1 MRHADYLAHDATAL
15 AARVRAGEVAAGELL
30 DHALARLARVQP
42 RLNALARSMERE
54 ARAQLAGAAGAAGGR
69 PGGALAGVPLPIK
82 DGIQDYAGVPTG
94 YGSRALQRHVPR
106 EHSAIVRR
114 LLAAGAVIFAKTS
127 LPELGLKGVTDPQAH
142 GRCAN
147 PWDLART
154 PGGSSGGAAALVA
167 AGVVPMA
174 SGNDGGGSLRI
185 PAACCGLF
193 ALKPSRGRVSAGP
206 AFGDT
211 WFGANV
217 DGVISRSVRDSAL
230 ALDLLAGAE
239 PGDPYIITPPTAPYV
254 ELARRDPGRLRIG
267 FGTASPIGAP
277 VHAEAV
283 AAVRGA
289 AALLQ
294 RLGHDVVEAAPAV
307 DGALLARNYLHVYFG
322 AVPAALAWA
331 RTLGARD
338 AEFEPL
344 TRVMD
349 ALGRGL
355 SAGTLATHL
364 MQWNVHARALAGY
377 FADHDL
383 WLSPTL
389 AAPPPPHGAGDP
401 PAWQTAL
408 LDLLARSGL
417 LRRLAGTRVLQAA
430 IDRIARDNLA
440 PVPYTQLANLTG
452 VPAMSV
458 PLHWGADGL
467 PLGVQFVA
475 RFGGEG
481 TLLALATQLEAAQPW
496 FDRLPP
502 IAREDDGVSPA

>member
-1 MRHADYLAHDATAL
+1 MRHDDYLAHDATAL
-15 AARVRAGEVAAGELL
+15 AARVRAGEVSAAELL
-30 DHALARLARVQP
+30 EHALARLGRVQP
-42 RLNALARSMERE
+42 RLNALARSMAGE
-54 ARAQLAGAAGAAGGR
+54 ARAQLAGVAGR
-69 PGGALAGVPLPIK
+69 PDGPLAGVPLPIK

-94 YGSRALQRHVPR
+94 YGSRALQRHVPG

-127 LPELGLKGVTDPQAH
+127 LPELGLKGVTDPLVH
-142 GRCAN
+142 GLCAN

-211 WFGANV
+211 WFGANA

-230 ALDLLAGAE
+230 ALDVLAGAE
-239 PGDPYIITPPTAPYV
+239 PGDPYVIAPPPAPYV

-267 FGTASPIGAP
+267 YSTASPIGAP

-283 AAVRGA
+283 AAVQGA
-289 AALLQ
+289 VALLQ
-294 RLGHDVVEAAPAV
+294 RLGHEVVEAAPAI

-331 RTLGARD
+331 RSLGARD

-344 TRVMD
+344 TRVMA
-349 ALGRGL
+349 ALGEGL
-355 SAGTLATHL
+355 SAGALAGHL
-364 MQWNVHARALAGY
+364 MQWNLHARALAAY

-401 PAWQTAL
+401 PGWQLAL
-408 LDLLARSGL
+408 LDALARSGL
-417 LRRLAGTRVLQAA
+417 LRRLAGTRALQVA

-440 PVPYTQLANLTG
+440 PMPYTQLANLTG

-458 PLHWGADGL
+458 PLHWCADGL
-467 PLGVQFVA
+467 PLGVQLVA
-475 RFGGEG
+475 PFGGEG
-481 TLLALATQLEAAQPW
+481 RLLALASQLEAAQPW

-502 IAREDDGVSPA
+502 IAREDDAAPLP